1 MINEGEDD
9 ICQKYNGPQKNKK
22 KDDIRLIIQQILENK
37 DDICKKYSSPQKKVE
52 NEDDSGPSQIMEY
65 KDDFSKIK
73 NYDDICKNTEVLK
86 KY

>member
-1 MINEGEDD
+1 MVR
-9 ICQKYNGPQKNKK
+9 KKNKK

-52 NEDDSGPSQIMEY
+52 NEDDSGPSQIMEN